1 MDKIKAIF
9 ANKKTRMICI
19 CALVV
24 ILLIVFLVVFVSNGY
39 KRQIKALAKAG
50 KNEDKIEKFVKN
62 KMDLRALYA
71 LGKAEYDSD
80 KRKIDEDSFKDE
92 YKDASKDDYASDEV
106 IESAASVYSEMFE
119 EDDDQKW
126 VIKKI
131 GDLKKT
137 TKDDTRFNVKGM
149 KRCKVTLENK
159 KADDDAKS
167 SEKKVDCKAYFYK
180 GKLVALVP
188 DFSSYGLDDLY

>member
-1 MDKIKAIF
+1 
-9 ANKKTRMICI
+9 MITEFTS
-19 CALVV
+19 VDE
-24 ILLIVFLVVFVSNGY
+24 LLEAAKESLERLLKENVDAELDEGIAYESSFRGWDDA
-39 KRQIKALAKAG
+39 KRQRKR
-50 KNEDKIEKFVKN
+50 NE
-62 KMDLRALYA
+62 A
-71 LGKAEYDSD
+71 

>member
-1 MDKIKAIF
+1 
-9 ANKKTRMICI
+9 
-19 CALVV
+19 
-24 ILLIVFLVVFVSNGY
+24 
-39 KRQIKALAKAG
+39 
-50 KNEDKIEKFVKN
+50 
-62 KMDLRALYA
+62 
-71 LGKAEYDSD
+71 
-80 KRKIDEDSFKDE
+80 
-92 YKDASKDDYASDEV
+92 
-106 IESAASVYSEMFE
+106 MFE